1 MDALDKS
8 EKEEKKDFLWSEFLQ
23 GSKLYEQYCY
33 YTQMQVII
41 DEMLHT
47 YDAITNVKG

>member
-1 MDALDKS
+1 MDALDQNQ
-8 EKEEKKDFLWSEFLQ
+8 KEEKDFLWGEYLQ

-41 DEMLHT
+41 DEMLHPN
-47 YDAITNVKG
+47 DAFTTVDE